1 MKHFN
6 KIKVLFALC
15 LFALF
20 SGNAFSQGVVTTLG
34 KEFWVAFGA
43 NYAYSSSEV
52 TLQVRIV
59 AEKATTGRIVFTTDN
74 TFVNFSVAAGG
85 VYTYSLTLTEK
96 NKVYT
101 SRNRGSAGT
110 VTDNKSLYITAD
122 NLVSVYALNLGSA
135 STDATHILPVEA
147 LGTAYYALSYPS
159 PYDSDGY
166 AIVATE
172 NNTVIREN
180 GSQVATLSRGQIWRR
195 YGATGSD
202 LTGRNITSNAPVAF
216 FTTNQGTQVPNGTSA
231 VDCIY
236 GQLSPVHSWGS
247 TFLVPVTHRGVERV
261 RIVASQANTTITQ
274 TGGTVISGSLNR
286 NAGQFVELEVRL
298 SNNGCYI
305 SADKPVAVS
314 SYLMGTGY
322 SGLSY
327 ANGDP
332 AIGWIPPLEQ
342 TVQKTTFAP
351 FFPTGGS
358 NLSTHYVLI
367 STPTASRNSTTIA
380 MGGNSPQALSGGT
393 WRENSNSGYSF
404 YSLQLTQNSAYTIEN
419 KAGVTVLGYG
429 LGSAES
435 YYYLAGAA
443 ARRLDAVFYIND
455 ILYDE
460 AAEQSFSPGLF
471 TIKAETDF
479 TMSSATGHLRWYID
493 DEEEISA
500 RDMVQWTKDFLTP
513 GTYNIKMVVISES
526 NEEIT
531 IESKIMI
538 PDFRW
543 FYISS
548 PYSNATS
555 NNFDKPSGTI
565 GTASTSGGSLLGYY
579 NESDKEYSNPLGL
592 GVTFAPGRGIVAQLD
607 INIPEFNSPTIA
619 TFANGSTPNPSSF
632 TVAVTN
638 TDGDK
643 AGKNLL
649 GNPYLTAIDY
659 DALVSLGSNSDV
671 IDPSYWIR
679 YWDGSTM
686 AFESYNTTV
695 GGGTGALTSIIPT
708 VQAFWVH
715 SKVASG
721 DVLFSNTIAVSP
733 SPAPSRSPESK
744 VSRIARLK
752 IGSTDRD
759 RLDEMLLALH
769 PGASNIYDV
778 YKTEKMSNND
788 RKIPE
793 LYTKIGNRELSING
807 IPPVNNEVTVPL
819 GFRTGESGN
828 FTISS
833 TFENW
838 DNTRIFLRDNNKG
851 IETELTADESYSFSS
866 DVYDNTSRF
875 SIIIKGAPLGV
886 NTVEHNTKIFVNE
899 KNRIVV
905 ETDIPN
911 AECVVYNTLGQQL
924 SSETV
929 TLCPRTLDCVL
940 ESGVY
945 LVKLGNKTERVVI
958 K

>member
-6 KIKVLFALC
+6 KIKVLFVLC
-15 LFALF
+15 LLQLF
-20 SGNAFSQGVVTTLG
+20 SNNAFSQGITTQG
-34 KEFWVAFGA
+34 KEFWVAFGNNT
-43 NYAYSSSEV
+43 NYASNSV

-59 AEKATTGRIVFTTDN
+59 ADKATTGRMVFTTDN
-74 TFVNFSVAAGG
+74 TFVTFSVAAGG
-85 VYTYSLTLTEK
+85 VYTYNLTATEK
-96 NKVYT
+96 NKVY
-101 SRNRGSAGT
+101 NAGT
-110 VTDNKSLYITAD
+110 STSTDNRSLYITTD
-122 NLVSVYALNLGSA
+122 NPVSVYALNAYSA
-135 STDATHILPVEA
+135 TTDATHILPLEA
-147 LGTAYYALSYPS
+147 LGTSYYALSYRS
-159 PYDSDGY
+159 HSSFHDGY
-166 AIVATE
+166 AVVATE
-172 NNTVIREN
+172 NSTVIREN
-180 GSQVATLSRGQIWRR
+180 GTQVATLSRGQIWRR
-195 YGATGSD
+195 YAANSD
-202 LTGRNITSNAPVAF
+202 LTGRNITSTAPVAF
-216 FTTNQGTQVPNGTSA
+216 FTTNTIANVPTSA
-231 VDCIY
+231 TAADCLY
-236 GQLSPVHSWGS
+236 GQLFPVHSWGS
-247 TFLVPVTHRGVERV
+247 TFLVPVTHRGIERV
-261 RIVASQANTTITQ
+261 RILASQANTKITQ
-274 TGGTVISGSLNR
+274 TGGTVMSGSLTL

-305 SADKPVAVS
+305 SADKPVAVT
-314 SYLMGTGY
+314 SYLVGSSY

-327 ANGDP
+327 ATGDP

-342 TVQKTTFAP
+342 TVPKAIIAP
-351 FFPTGGS
+351 FVPEGS
-358 NLSTHYVLI
+358 TNLATHYVLI
-367 STPTASRNSTTIA
+367 STPTASRAATTIA
-380 MGGNSPQALSGGT
+380 IGAAPPQALSGGT
-393 WRENSNSGYSF
+393 WRENANSGYSF
-404 YSLQLTQNSAYTIEN
+404 YSLQLTNPNVAYTIEN
-419 KAGVTVLGYG
+419 KAGITVLGYG
-429 LGSAES
+429 LGNYES
-435 YYYLAGAA
+435 YYYLAAAA

-460 AAEQSFSPGLF
+460 AAEQSFSPGSF
-471 TIKAETDF
+471 TFKAETDF